1 MDTILVVDDE
11 INVRSSFEKL
21 LSGPESRVITAQRA
35 DVALQLI
42 EKETPDI
49 LIMDIFLPGITGMEA
64 FRQIKERWPTL
75 PVIIMTGFGTT
86 ELAIEATKLGA
97 FDYQLK
103 PFDPGEML
111 QLIEKALAN
120 VRLMQRQVELNP
132 HVASQ
137 GSDALI
143 GQSAGM
149 REVYKTIGR
158 VAQTDASVLI
168 RGETGTGKEL
178 VARAI
183 YLHSLRNRAQL
194 LAINCTAI
202 PETLIESELFGYEK
216 GAFTGAQSRRIGKF
230 EQVDGGTILLDEI
243 GDIPLST
250 QAKLLRF
257 LQERTFERIGGMERI
272 QVDVRLLAATNRDLE
287 KAIAEKTFREDLYHR
302 LNVVT
307 INIPPLRERR
317 EDIPELIDYYMARI
331 AHDLHIEEPPMS
343 TDARRILCEHP
354 WPGNVRELEH
364 CLHRLCIFTR
374 GYSVQADDV
383 QRAIETPSETTVSSA
398 LGEELQPVAQRYL
411 QHRAGPGVHE
421 QFMSAADRLLVIEAL
436 RLSEGNQTQ
445 AARLLGLTRPTL
457 QAKMQKHG
465 ISREVTMRA
474 EEGDAK

>member
-11 INVRSSFEKL
+11 TNVRSSFEKL
-21 LSGPESRVITAQRA
+21 LKGPERRIITAQRA
-35 DVALQLI
+35 DIALQLL
-42 EKETPDI
+42 ETEAPDI
-49 LIMDIFLPGITGMEA
+49 LIMDIFLPGMTGMDA
-64 FRQIKERWPTL
+64 FRQIKERFPML

-120 VRLMQRQVELNP
+120 VRLMQRQVEFNP
-132 HVASQ
+132 RIASED
-137 GSDALI
+137 SDALI
-143 GQSAGM
+143 GQSASM

-183 YLHSLRNRAQL
+183 YLHSLRNRAPL

-202 PETLIESELFGYEK
+202 PETLLESELFGYEK
-216 GAFTGAQSRRIGKF
+216 GAFTGAQARRIGKF

-257 LQERTFERIGGMERI
+257 LQERTFERIGGMESI

-287 KAIAEKTFREDLYHR
+287 KAIAEKAFREDLYHR

-331 AHDLHIEEPPMS
+331 ARDLHIEEPPMAAE
-343 TDARRILCEHP
+343 ARRILCDHP

-374 GYSVQADDV
+374 GYSVQIDDV
-383 QRAIETPSETTVSSA
+383 QRALETPSDTAASGE
-398 LGEELQPVAQRYL
+398 LGDELRSIAQRYL
-411 QHRAGPGVHE
+411 QHRAGPNVHE
-421 QFMSAADRLLVIEAL
+421 QFMSSADRLLVTEAL
-436 RLSEGNQTQ
+436 RLSEGNQTR

-457 QAKMQKHG
+457 QAKMQKYG
-465 ISREVTMRA
+465 ISRGVTVRE
-474 EEGDAK
+474 EEGDT